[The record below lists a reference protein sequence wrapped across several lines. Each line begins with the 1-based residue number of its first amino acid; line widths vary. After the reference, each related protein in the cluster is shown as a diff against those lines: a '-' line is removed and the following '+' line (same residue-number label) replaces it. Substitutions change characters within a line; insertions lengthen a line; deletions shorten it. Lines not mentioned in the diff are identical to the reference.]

1 MESSQGHGDGEAKR
15 ETLAG
20 AGSCQFCHLTV
31 GVAVVI
37 AALTLIAGLLLSF
50 ILFVI
55 LAAAPEASQTSRQE
69 LLEQLQQCQKQQRD
83 VNLMLHTVTQDS
95 RCSLCPEKWLWWMG
109 RCYFF
114 SVGLQENRQWNESA
128 EFCRQHN
135 SSLVVIEDS
144 AEMDFIQG
152 VMRNFSQVPFLW
164 VGLTDAK
171 QEGQWLWGDGR
182 AVQHYMQVMVE
193 WDSDHRDCA
202 DLRGGASLF
211 AADCEEYGPWAC
223 KKEY

>member
-31 GVAVVI
+31 GGAIAI

-55 LAAAPEASQTSRQE
+55 LTAAPEASQTSRQE

>member
-1 MESSQGHGDGEAKR
+1 MESSQGHGDDEAKT

-31 GVAVVI
+31 GGAIAI

-95 RCSLCPEKWLWWMG
+95 RCRLCPEKWLWWMG

-128 EFCRQHN
+128 EFCRRHN

-202 DLRGGASLF
+202 DLRGGTSLF

>member
-1 MESSQGHGDGEAKR
+1 MESSQGHGEDEAKR

-31 GVAVVI
+31 GVAVAI

-50 ILFVI
+50 IVFVI
-55 LAAAPEASQTSRQE
+55 LTAAPEGSQTLKRE
-69 LLEQLQQCQKQQRD
+69 LLEQLQQCQKQHRD

-114 SVGLQENRQWNESA
+114 SVGLQENRRWNESA
-128 EFCRQHN
+128 EFCRQYN
-135 SSLVVIEDS
+135 SSLIVIEDS
-144 AEMDFIQG
+144 AEMDFIQE
-152 VMRNFSQVPFLW
+152 VMTKFPQIPFLW

-193 WDSDHRDCA
+193 WDADHRDCA

>member
-1 MESSQGHGDGEAKR
+1 MESSQGHGDDEAKT
-15 ETLAG
+15 ETLA
-20 AGSCQFCHLTV
+20 
-31 GVAVVI
+31 
-37 AALTLIAGLLLSF
+37 
-50 ILFVI
+50 VI

-95 RCSLCPEKWLWWMG
+95 RCRLCPEKWLWWMG

-128 EFCRQHN
+128 EFCRRHN

-202 DLRGGASLF
+202 DLRGGTSLF

>member
-1 MESSQGHGDGEAKR
+1 I
-15 ETLAG
+15 T
-20 AGSCQFCHLTV
+20 CQN
-31 GVAVVI
+31 I
-37 AALTLIAGLLLSF
+37 IYN
-50 ILFVI
+50 ILNHVSGYI
-55 LAAAPEASQTSRQE
+55 
-69 LLEQLQQCQKQQRD
+69 CD
-83 VNLMLHTVTQDS
+83 MLHTQSGESCGAPLLTGFYLTLKSAFLSLMCGDS

-114 SVGLQENRQWNESA
+114 SVGLQENRRWNESA
-128 EFCRQHN
+128 EFCRQYN
-135 SSLVVIEDS
+135 SSLIVIEDS
-144 AEMDFIQG
+144 AEMKFF
-152 VMRNFSQVPFLW
+152 NFTIPFLW

-193 WDSDHRDCA
+193 WDADHRDCA